1 MGAVWTAFQERFFP
15 REITEAKVEEFI
27 NLKQGSMTV
36 REYSL
41 KFVKLSRYETSLV
54 PNNRDEMSRFLTRIS
69 EDLEEDFREEM
80 LHDSMDL
87 FRLMI
92 DSNRGGG
99 RNTFGVRDHPRFKKG
114 HQSSGNFNSQRG
126 ATPRGRRTE
135 PKKGNVGD
143 VQHPRQNV
151 ASVAV
156 FTVER
161 AD

>member
-87 FRLMI
+87 FRLM
-92 DSNRGGG
+92 
-99 RNTFGVRDHPRFKKG
+99 VR
-114 HQSSGNFNSQRG
+114 
-126 ATPRGRRTE
+126 
-135 PKKGNVGD
+135 
-143 VQHPRQNV
+143 VQ
-151 ASVAV
+151 
-156 FTVER
+156 
-161 AD
+161 